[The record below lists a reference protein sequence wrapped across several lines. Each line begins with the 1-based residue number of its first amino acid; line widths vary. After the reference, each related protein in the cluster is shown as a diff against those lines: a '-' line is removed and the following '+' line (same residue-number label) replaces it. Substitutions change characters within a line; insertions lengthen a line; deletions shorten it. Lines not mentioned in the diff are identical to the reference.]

1 MENSIQERDYLA
13 TRRKSLLTSSDFKAN
28 YEEIKNRYY
37 EKKILVIG
45 GAGSIGSSFIYE
57 IVQFHP
63 SCIHI
68 IDPNEN
74 GLTNLVRN
82 LRSSNTEI
90 SKIKILTIFVIFCSK
105 FLWYSDANGCL
116 K

>member
-1 MENSIQERDYLA
+1 MKYSIQERDYLA
-13 TRRKSLLTSSDFKAN
+13 TRRKLLLTSSDFEAN
-28 YEEIKNRYY
+28 YEVIKNRYY
-37 EKKILVIG
+37 GKKLLVIG

-74 GLTNLVRN
+74 GLTNW
-82 LRSSNTEI
+82 SEI
-90 SKIKILTIFVIFCSK
+90 LEAAIQKSLKLK
-105 FLWYSDANGCL
+105 F
-116 K
+116 